1 MLFSSLSSFIILVI
15 FFHHFGLFFIM
26 SAIMLSFRIL
36 LYHFHFGIMLFI
48 IILPLL
54 LFIKTSSLWHHFV
67 IGDSIHDFGSLIWFW
82 STWFVDWQEYNS
94 PISCKGKNS
103 VFMVFY
109 FFYRLKYLLKS
120 TLAPYNF
127 KFRNRSAFAITETEL
142 KLIAMQQSSVKV
154 KDQKDIKLPQ
164 SVPSTL

>member
-1 MLFSSLSSFIILVI
+1 MI

-26 SAIMLSFRIL
+26 SAIMPFILDSPLSFSFWHHAFI
-36 LYHFHFGIMLFI
+36 I